1 MKRIA
6 CCLLVLACAPAVVA
20 VPAGGELPVGDE
32 GDDGVSRLSL
42 QDGGRIG
49 EIAGGEGPHEI
60 AVSVDSRIA
69 VVDTVAWRVG
79 GDRETGNRPGAPGIV
94 PGAGA

>member
-20 VPAGGELPVGDE
+20 APAGGELPVGNE

-42 QDGGRIG
+42 QDGRRIG
-49 EIAGGEGPHEI
+49 EIAGGEAPHEI
-60 AVSVDSRIA
+60 AVSAGGRIA
-69 VVDTVAWRVG
+69 VVDAAAWRVV
-79 GDRETGNRPGAPGIV
+79 GDRETGNRPDAPGII